1 MTRGTLRDILILT
14 LLSAIVYF
22 VAPASFG
29 LTNWQEA
36 KRALVAREMYERLK
50 TDSGA
55 WLVPTDGGKPYL
67 AKPPLIY
74 WCQVALAKVRGQRP
88 NELDLRL
95 TVAIAGWLGVLAT
108 YWAGRR
114 VLSLHDAE
122 HPQPDAER
130 WARRAAFWGA
140 AMLGTG
146 TLYVRSSRFGELD
159 VLLVPFTSAAVAML
173 AVAWKSAIE
182 RKRTHLAAVAGAAV
196 CAMGAAMTKGPPGV
210 LTLGL
215 AAYGGMALLVAH
227 RSRAVR
233 PVSAAWTWI
242 ACMAAAGL
250 VAWPSAR
257 QVDER
262 ADWIGMVLMSA
273 MAAWTAWALLP
284 LARWAAFKQFCV
296 LCART
301 HPVGVIGAGLGVL
314 WWWSHVV
321 AKHIG
326 DSGLASSVAEEIEDN
341 LRLLVPDSPLINL
354 GAAAY
359 GVAMGSAAA
368 IIAIIWIIKDRPR
381 FPLGMS
387 MVFAWAGL
395 GLVAFSLL
403 GKGVPRYLT
412 PVWPGIAIMGGAWVS
427 AAIRDFRNPVPMRI
441 GWTLGVVVL
450 GLSQGWWYAFGL
462 EAQEHDRSPRA
473 MVSEILTRGTVA
485 SDMVTFEFSTPAID
499 YYAERD
505 IESLLDVVERPGIRF
520 VGPRTIAELKT
531 DLERDPSRRV
541 TMLVRRTQPPTMD
554 SARAVERLRALG
566 FEIEPI
572 GLNSEFTIDNGRTAV
587 DAVRVSVVPK

>member
-22 VAPASFG
+22 IAPASFG

-36 KRALVAREMYERLK
+36 KRALVAREMYDRLK

-55 WLVPTDGGKPYL
+55 WLVPTDGGRAYL

-74 WCQVALAKVRGQRP
+74 WCQVALAKVRGARP
-88 NELDLRL
+88 SELDLRL

-114 VLSLHDAE
+114 VLLLHDAE

-130 WARRAAFWGA
+130 WARRGAFWGA

-159 VLLVPFTSAAVAML
+159 VLLVPFTSTAVALL
-173 AVAWKSAIE
+173 ALAWKSAIE
-182 RKRTHLAAVAGAAV
+182 RKRTNFGAVAGAAA
-196 CAMGAAMTKGPPGV
+196 CAVGAAMAKGPPGV

-227 RSRAVR
+227 RSRAER
-233 PVSAAWTWI
+233 AMPAAISWL
-242 ACMAAAGL
+242 ACLAAAAV
-250 VAWPSAR
+250 VAVSSAR

-262 ADWIGMVLMSA
+262 ADWVGVVMMSA
-273 MAAWTAWALLP
+273 MAGWTVWALLP
-284 LARWAAFKQFCV
+284 LVRWAAFKRLFV
-296 LCART
+296 LFSRT

-314 WWWSHVV
+314 WWWTHVV
-321 AKHIG
+321 AG
-326 DSGLASSVAEEIEDN
+326 RVGNSGLASSVAEEIEDN

-441 GWTLGVVVL
+441 GWTIGVVVL
-450 GLSQGWWYAFGL
+450 GLGQGWWYASGL

-473 MVSEILTRGTVA
+473 MVREILSRGTSA
-485 SDMVTFEFSTPAID
+485 GELVTFEFSTPAID

-505 IESLLDVVERPGIRF
+505 VESLLDVVERPGIRF
-520 VGPRTIAELKT
+520 VGPRTLAELKSE
-531 DLERDPSRRV
+531 LEREPSRRV

-554 SARAVERLRALG
+554 PARAVERLRSLG
-566 FEIEPI
+566 FEVEA
-572 GLNSEFTIDNGRTAV
+572 LSMNAEFTIDNGRTPV
-587 DAVRVSVVPK
+587 DVVRVSVEK

>member
-14 LLSAIVYF
+14 LLSAVVYF
-22 VAPASFG
+22 IAPASFG

-36 KRALVAREMYERLK
+36 KRALVAREMYDRLE

-55 WLVPTDGGKPYL
+55 WLLPTDGGRPYL

-74 WCQVALAKVRGQRP
+74 WCQVALAKARGERP
-88 NELDLRL
+88 SELDLRL
-95 TVAIAGWLGVLAT
+95 TVAIAGWLGVIAT

-114 VLSLHDAE
+114 LLFLHDAE
-122 HPQPDAER
+122 HPQPDSER
-130 WARRAAFWGA
+130 WARRGAFWGA

-159 VLLVPFTSAAVAML
+159 VLLVPFTSAGL
-173 AVAWKSAIE
+173 ALLAAAWKSAIE
-182 RKRTHLAAVAGAAV
+182 RKRTNYAAVVGAAV
-196 CAMGAAMTKGPPGV
+196 CAVGAAMAKGPPGV

-227 RSRAVR
+227 RSRAERVT
-233 PVSAAWTWI
+233 SAAISWP
-242 ACMAAAGL
+242 ACLTAAGA
-250 VAWPSAR
+250 VAYFSAR

-262 ADWIGMVLMSA
+262 ADWVGVALMSA

-284 LARWAAFKQFCV
+284 LVRWAAFKQVFV
-296 LCART
+296 LYSRT
-301 HPVGVIGAGLGVL
+301 HPVGVIGAGLAAL
-314 WWWSHVV
+314 WWWSHAV
-321 AKHIG
+321 AAHIG
-326 DSGLASSVAEEIEDN
+326 NSGLASSVAEEIEDN

-387 MVFAWAGL
+387 VAFAWAGL
-395 GLVAFSLL
+395 GLVAFSFL

-427 AAIRDFRNPVPMRI
+427 AAIRDFRNPVPLRI

-450 GLSQGWWYAFGL
+450 GLAQGWWYAFGL

-473 MVSEILTRGTVA
+473 MVRELLARGTSA
-485 SDMVTFEFSTPAID
+485 TDLVTFEFSTPAID
-499 YYAERD
+499 YYAERN
-505 IESLLDVVERPGIRF
+505 IESLLDVAERPGIRF
-520 VGPRTIAELKT
+520 VGPRTLAELRSE
-531 DLERDPSRRV
+531 LERDPARRV

-554 SARAVERLRALG
+554 PARAVERLRALG
-566 FEIEPI
+566 FEIEAI
-572 GLNSEFTIDNGRTAV
+572 GVNSEFTIDNGRTPV
-587 DAVRVSVVPK
+587 DVVRLSVGK

>member
-22 VAPASFG
+22 IAPASFG

-36 KRALVAREMYERLK
+36 KRALVAREMYDRLK
-50 TDSGA
+50 TDKGA
-55 WLVPTDGGKPYL
+55 WLVPTDGGRPYL

-74 WCQVALAKVRGQRP
+74 WCQVALAKARGERP
-88 NELDLRL
+88 SELDLRL

-114 VLSLHDAE
+114 VLLLHDAE

-130 WARRAAFWGA
+130 WARRGAFWGA

-159 VLLVPFTSAAVAML
+159 VLLVPFTSAAVALL
-173 AVAWKSAIE
+173 AIAWKSAIE
-182 RKRTHLAAVAGAAV
+182 RKRTNFAAVVGAAA
-196 CAMGAAMTKGPPGV
+196 CAVGAAMAKGPPGV

-227 RSRAVR
+227 RARAER
-233 PVSAAWTWI
+233 SMPSAISWL
-242 ACMAAAGL
+242 ACLAAAGA
-250 VAWPSAR
+250 VAYFSAR
-257 QVDER
+257 QIDER
-262 ADWIGMVLMSA
+262 ADWVGVVMMSA

-284 LARWAAFKQFCV
+284 IVRWAALKQV
-296 LCART
+296 LMLYSRT

-314 WWWSHVV
+314 WWWSHAV
-321 AKHIG
+321 ATHIG
-326 DSGLASSVAEEIEDN
+326 NSGLASSVAEEIEDN

-473 MVSEILTRGTVA
+473 MVRELLTRGTSA
-485 SDMVTFEFSTPAID
+485 SDLATFEFSTPAID

-505 IESLLDVVERPGIRF
+505 VESLLDVTERPGIRF
-520 VGPRTIAELKT
+520 VGPRTLADLRS
-531 DLERDPSRRV
+531 DLERDPARRV

-554 SARAVERLRALG
+554 PARAVERLRAMG
-566 FEIEPI
+566 FEIEAI
-572 GLNSEFTIDNGRTAV
+572 GLNSEFTIDNGRTPIDV
-587 DAVRVSVVPK
+587 VKVSVAR